1 MESTEMDISSQDD
14 LWLDVPKNNA
24 VLKLKLKGLTLIS
37 SYHFGIFLRLMF
49 VTCSFLHISLH
60 YLRQKDSER
69 NVETHSNLKRYGV
82 HWTWGL
88 I

>member
-49 VTCSFLHISLH
+49 VTCFFFKPTSLFITSD
-60 YLRQKDSER
+60 RKIQ
-69 NVETHSNLKRYGV
+69 NAM
-82 HWTWGL
+82 
-88 I
+88 